1 MHTLIT
7 IRHFLISILF
17 MSFLFLPLA
26 FNFLD
31 LSEEVRLK
39 EKRLLASMPSLGFS
53 TDTLKAFP
61 AKFERF
67 FNDHFG
73 LRATLVYGYG
83 YIKVFGLGSSPVS
96 DVIIGRQDWLFFGSE
111 DEIRNYRRTDAP
123 PAPTLQLWNFYFQQI
138 NSWLASRDM
147 KLLFVV
153 SPNKSTIYYE
163 FMPDRFTRAPRPSTL
178 DQFVKKSRESDLT
191 VIDPRSALWEAKGD
205 QQLFYRHDHHWNDAA
220 AYLTYRKIMDRLIRW
235 FPQLQALP
243 ESSFAIKKK
252 VTARKDLAEMLGL
265 ANRFMETEEGYV
277 YSPDNKRTHPIG
289 RASERKNSNT
299 LRGCYVLG
307 DSFAEALLPFLS
319 PHCDKLISKNN
330 IHFEKDQ
337 IEREGPALVIIQILE
352 RFLGSRPELG
362 ELSTLLR
369 ETQGV
374 DFYPAVSLLRE
385 VGQDLK
391 SDSVTGTERKAV
403 YGKTPRG
410 TLMFGPY
417 TTLKKGE
424 YSAIFRM
431 KTDGDC
437 KLPVVK
443 MDVSAEGGK
452 KILAQRTLSCSDF
465 ERWGKWSEFSLAFVV
480 SSEALADM
488 EYRAEYLGGAG
499 LVIEN
504 VRIIPKG
511 RKDPLRPFFNPDPV
525 AVDGK
530 RS

>member
-1 MHTLIT
+1 MATLVT
-7 IRHFLISILF
+7 IRHFLISVLF
-17 MSFLFLPLA
+17 MAFLLVPLA
-26 FNFLD
+26 VNILD
-31 LSEEVRLK
+31 LSEGIRLN
-39 EKRLLASMPSLGFS
+39 EKRLMASMPSLGFS
-53 TDTLKAFP
+53 ADALKAFP
-61 AKFERF
+61 AQFEIF

-73 LRATLVYGYG
+73 LRATLVYGHNF
-83 YIKVFGLGSSPVS
+83 IKVFWLGSSPVS
-96 DVIIGRQDWLFFGSE
+96 DVILGKQGWLFFGNE
-111 DEIRNYRRTDAP
+111 DELRHYRRNDLPLAP
-123 PAPTLQLWNFYFQQI
+123 NLQLWVFYFEQI
-138 NSWLASRDM
+138 NSWLNSRDM
-147 KLLFVV
+147 KLLLLIA
-153 SPNKSTIYYE
+153 PNKTTIYHE
-163 FMPDRFTRAPRPSTL
+163 FMPDRFTRAPGPSHLDQLVKAIRPSG
-178 DQFVKKSRESDLT
+178 LT
-191 VIDPRSALWEAKGD
+191 VIDPRSALWEAKGE